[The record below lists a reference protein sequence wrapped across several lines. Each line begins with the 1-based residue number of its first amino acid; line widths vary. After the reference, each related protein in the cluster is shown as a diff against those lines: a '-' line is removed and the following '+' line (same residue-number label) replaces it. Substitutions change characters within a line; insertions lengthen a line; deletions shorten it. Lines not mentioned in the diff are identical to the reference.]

1 MSCKGCLRFPNP
13 NAGFPRLNNA
23 LREDHDGSRKCV
35 RGRQMRTKFD
45 AHQKPEAPI
54 GSEERRAHERL
65 HCTSL
70 ILFNQADINGGF
82 VSNITV
88 DGMAL
93 SAAKP
98 LFDDLSLT
106 VQIQFPDAAEWMDLT
121 GRIIWKN
128 KSKKEVGI
136 RFVGMTENVLQR
148 IQGWIASETPTS
160 PFHSSPNAKPLPC
173 PEDGLARMRGWIFSE
188 RPRVETHQKEIAP
201 MPSPA
206 EGAKERLRSWIWP
219 AVSLDNSAFAS
230 EMSAEEQQPFSTG
243 TKDKTL
249 LLNLECA
256 NAYTAIREQESE
268 ADATPDSGAISAEP
282 EKNAAQL
289 AVQPAHR
296 SSWTRPHPN
305 SSGLAPDRRS
315 NPRVRIIPLGYLKLG
330 DSNGGVALNVSE
342 TGVAITA
349 AAALE
354 RDDLPSISLQFPDI
368 AGWIEAGGQVAW
380 RSPSRKEAGVRF
392 VALAEDARRRIHDW
406 ISTQTPP
413 SDLWEIVSQQVAE
426 VPEVQDASIEILAC
440 KEPAPLINASSTAS
454 ESITK
459 QEAALPPSF
468 ARDLAVRH
476 AGASVT
482 TPATPAHTGARL
494 ISKTLRLRSNRLPVQ
509 RPAARLRPAQIGLAT
524 LLVLITLL
532 FATWQW
538 ILPRGNPL
546 NGWTTW
552 VTAKT
557 IPLNEAVR
565 REETPRATTS
575 PSLPGTRP
583 AEETRLSLRV
593 EPMRDQIEQAS
604 SVPAESLHGA
614 ALSKPQPPATSN
626 RKLPGNSAPNVFT
639 QRPARKPSWSLV
651 PNVSN
656 HPFARAQQT
665 PSPAPLA
672 PPQLEAQIAQPVS
685 LLKQNAQPA
694 VPAGIDSS
702 ASMMRRPASP
712 LSIASAVAIL
722 ADSYPSLRM
731 TGAGSSKKRSRE
743 MSLQL
748 GHLLSHVEPVYPQ
761 DAKRQGIQ
769 GTVRLHAI
777 IGRNGSVQ
785 KLESA
790 AGPPTLVA
798 AAMDAVLQW
807 RYSETL
813 LAGQSVETEEDI
825 AVTFRLFNPSASK
838 K

>member
-1 MSCKGCLRFPNP
+1 
-13 NAGFPRLNNA
+13 
-23 LREDHDGSRKCV
+23 
-35 RGRQMRTKFD
+35 MRTKFD
-45 AHQKPEAPI
+45 PHQKSQSPL
-54 GSEERRAHERL
+54 GREERRARERL

-82 VSNITV
+82 VSNITE

-98 LFDDLSLT
+98 LFDELSIT

-121 GRIIWKN
+121 GRIIWKS
-128 KSKKEVGI
+128 KSRKEVGI
-136 RFVGMTENVLQR
+136 RFVGMTEEVLQR
-148 IQGWIASETPTS
+148 IQGWIASEAPTS
-160 PFHSSPNAKPLPC
+160 PFHSSPNATPLPC
-173 PEDGLARMRGWIFSE
+173 PENGLTRMRGWIFSE
-188 RPRVETHQKEIAP
+188 RSRVETHQKEIAP
-201 MPSPA
+201 MPSAP

-219 AVSLDNSAFAS
+219 AASLDNSTFAS
-230 EMSAEEQQPFSTG
+230 QMSAEEQQPFSTG
-243 TKDKTL
+243 TNDKSL

-256 NAYTAIREQESE
+256 NVSVAMGNQESD
-268 ADATPDSGAISAEP
+268 ADAPTDSGAFSAEP
-282 EKNAAQL
+282 EKNAAQF
-289 AVQPAHR
+289 AVQTAHR
-296 SSWTRPHPN
+296 VSCTPPHAN
-305 SSGLAPDRRS
+305 TSGPPLDRRS

-354 RDDLPSISLQFPDI
+354 RDDLPNLSLQFPDI
-368 AGWIEAGGQVAW
+368 AGWIEASGQVAW

-392 VALAEDARRRIHDW
+392 VALAEDARRRIRDW

-413 SDLWEIVSQQVAE
+413 SDLWEVVSQQVAE
-426 VPEVQDASIEILAC
+426 VPEVQDASRGILAC
-440 KEPAPLINASSTAS
+440 NEPAPLINASSTAS

-468 ARDLAVRH
+468 ARNLAVQH
-476 AGASVT
+476 SGASVA
-482 TPATPAHTGARL
+482 TPATPAQTRARL
-494 ISKTLRLRSNRLPVQ
+494 ISKTLRLRSNRSHVQ
-509 RPAARLRPAQIGLAT
+509 RLAARLRPAQIGVAT

-538 ILPRGNPL
+538 ILPRGSRL
-546 NGWTTW
+546 NGWASW

-557 IPLNEAVR
+557 RPFNEAVR
-565 REETPRATTS
+565 SEETPRATTS

-583 AEETRLSLRV
+583 ADENRPSLRV
-593 EPMRDQIEQAS
+593 EPVRDQMERAS

-614 ALSKPQPPATSN
+614 ALSKPQLRATPN
-626 RKLPGNSAPNVFT
+626 RKLPGNGAPNVFT
-639 QRPARKPSWSLV
+639 QRPARKAPWSLV
-651 PNVSN
+651 PGVSN

-665 PSPAPLA
+665 PSHAPLA
-672 PPQLEAQIAQPVS
+672 PPQLEAKIAQPVS
-685 LLKQNAQPA
+685 LLKQSTQPA
-694 VPAGIDSS
+694 VPADIASS
-702 ASMMRRPASP
+702 ASIVRQPASP

-722 ADSYPSLRM
+722 ADPYPSLRM

-748 GHLLSHVEPVYPQ
+748 GHLVSHVEPVYPKE
-761 DAKRQGIQ
+761 ARRQGIQ

-777 IGRNGSVQ
+777 IGRDGSVQ